1 MLLLRYN
8 VDISN
13 HKTDA
18 GITQKGDIYYAL
30 NGVDYDSFGFK
41 RLASVILCKKK
52 VILCISKIMCLR
64 YA

>member
-30 NGVDYDSFGFK
+30 NGVDYDF
-41 RLASVILCKKK
+41 IW
-52 VILCISKIMCLR
+52 I
-64 YA
+64 